1 MQFVQTGGETRTL
14 HNDKRRGKALIQLR
28 SCVADRG
35 KEQEAK
41 NKLPRCR
48 SQKVCCCCCC
58 RGVTHCIVLYRRDC
72 GGEIKQ
78 NMPWATYATIWKGV
92 GNADRGGE
100 RSRKREMD
108 VQRVVVKGGG
118 TRKETLALL
127 TVELARE
134 TTSSVGLLSSIHPK
148 RTGIFKS
155 PCIVVRHSPRL
166 DPVVRHAYRIRTFC
180 VFLIYRSLFPS

>member
-1 MQFVQTGGETRTL
+1 MG
-14 HNDKRRGKALIQLR
+14 NI
-28 SCVADRG
+28 C
-35 KEQEAK
+35 
-41 NKLPRCR
+41 
-48 SQKVCCCCCC
+48 
-58 RGVTHCIVLYRRDC
+58 YR
-72 GGEIKQ
+72 
-78 NMPWATYATIWKGV
+78 TIWKGV

-148 RTGIFKS
+148 RTGILR
-155 PCIVVRHSPRL
+155 V
-166 DPVVRHAYRIRTFC
+166 HASSFAILLASIPSFVMHTEYGLF
-180 VFLIYRSLFPS
+180 VFS